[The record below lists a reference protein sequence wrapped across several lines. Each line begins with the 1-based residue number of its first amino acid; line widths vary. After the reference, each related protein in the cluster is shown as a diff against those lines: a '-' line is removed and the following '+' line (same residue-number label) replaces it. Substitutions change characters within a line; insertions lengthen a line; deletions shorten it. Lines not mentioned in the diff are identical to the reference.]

1 VLSRSESRST
11 AWTLG
16 GVAAVVLAL
25 SAALPRPARGA
36 LLEPPE
42 PDLDAVRFD
51 GDVATAPTE
60 GGGTAELTLDATMQR
75 AAMRLLAAAHPGSG
89 AIVAIDPHRGQVL
102 AWAGLRAGAPAASVV
117 RTTLAPAASLF
128 KIVTTTAL
136 LEKHVDPNRTVCI
149 EGGTSGINAEH
160 LRPPTSGRA
169 LCGPFREALGRSRN
183 AVFAQLVTRFLGKDD
198 ILKTAER
205 FGFNGEAPLD
215 VAVPIGTLAM
225 PEDGA
230 LSFARAAAGF
240 VGSRLSPVGAANL
253 ATIVATRGRMLRLHV
268 VKRAEGFELPRR
280 RRFARRV
287 MSEDTARELMHM
299 MEVTV
304 HTGTSFGAFTD
315 DEGKS
320 YLGDVRAAGKTG
332 TLQPNDDDPTTS
344 WFVGFAPSRK
354 PQLVISVLLENGPL
368 WRRKA
373 NEVGR
378 DMMRVYFASRG
389 FRGVTMPYGL

>member
-1 VLSRSESRST
+1 
-11 AWTLG
+11 
-16 GVAAVVLAL
+16 
-25 SAALPRPARGA
+25 
-36 LLEPPE
+36 
-42 PDLDAVRFD
+42 
-51 GDVATAPTE
+51 
-60 GGGTAELTLDATMQR
+60 
-75 AAMRLLAAAHPGSG
+75 MRLLAGAHPGSG

-102 AWAGLRAGAPAASVV
+102 AWAGLRGGTAAPSVV
-117 RTTLAPAASLF
+117 TTTLAPAASLF

-149 EGGTSGINAEH
+149 EGGTSGISAEH
-160 LRPPTSGRA
+160 LRRPKSGHA

-183 AVFAQLVTRFLGKDD
+183 AVFAQLVTRFLAKDD
-198 ILKTAER
+198 IVRTAER
-205 FGFNGEAPLD
+205 FGFNGDAPLD
-215 VAVPIGTLAM
+215 VPVPVGTLTV
-225 PEDGA
+225 PDGE
-230 LSFARAAAGF
+230 LPFARAAAGF
-240 VGSRLSPVGAANL
+240 VGSRLSPVGAVNL

-287 MSEDTARELMHM
+287 MEEDTARELVRM

-304 HTGTSFGAFTD
+304 HTGTSVGAFTD
-315 DEGKS
+315 EDGRN

-344 WFVGFAPSRK
+344 WFIGFAPSRK
-354 PQLVISVLLENGPL
+354 PRLVISVLLENGPL

-378 DMMRVYFASRG
+378 DLFRAYFASRG
-389 FRGVTMPYGL
+389 FRGVTMPDGL